1 MLKILRS
8 ASLFQQLTM
17 LTFNKDKTEVTVS
30 AVPDK
35 RQKGSDGSKGFEIVG

>member
-1 MLKILRS
+1 
-8 ASLFQQLTM
+8 M

-35 RQKGSDGSKGFEIVG
+35 RQKGSDGSKGFEIVGWVSAAFFSFSP